1 MTGPEHYWRA
11 EKFAEE
17 AYKHIGQDD
26 ERDIAGA
33 WSALAQV
40 HATLALA
47 AATAL
52 NGQSAEEE
60 SWHAAAGTRSD
71 VPAPLKR
78 PGRPRFKGSGQ
89 GSRPSVYRGRG
100 GGSSRQTSED

>member
-40 HATLALA
+40 HAALALA
-47 AATAL
+47 
-52 NGQSAEEE
+52 
-60 SWHAAAGTRSD
+60 
-71 VPAPLKR
+71 R
-78 PGRPRFKGSGQ
+78 PPH
-89 GSRPSVYRGRG
+89 
-100 GGSSRQTSED
+100 

>member
-33 WSALAQV
+33 WSAL
-40 HATLALA
+40 LARVERLERA
-47 AATAL
+47 VF
-52 NGQSAEEE
+52 
-60 SWHAAAGTRSD
+60 SD
-71 VPAPLKR
+71 KKA
-78 PGRPRFKGSGQ
+78 S
-89 GSRPSVYRGRG
+89 
-100 GGSSRQTSED
+100 